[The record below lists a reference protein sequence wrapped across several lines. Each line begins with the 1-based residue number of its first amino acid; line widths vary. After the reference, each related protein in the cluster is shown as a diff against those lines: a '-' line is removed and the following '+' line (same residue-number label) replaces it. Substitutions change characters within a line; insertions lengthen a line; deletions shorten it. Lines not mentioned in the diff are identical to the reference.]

1 MSNSGICLLDMPEEL
16 LEKIASY
23 FTYDDLSHLRLV
35 CKKFDRCCQRL
46 LNHGFLKVDRYHA
59 QCLRNVKAQLP
70 RRESERRNHPLAR
83 HCDILTAI
91 ETRLSLLGMTFM
103 KYVDMNLCCFIPGK
117 VIDEIYRVLRY
128 IQNTPTPPRAHE
140 ILQELRDIS
149 SMAME
154 YFDEK
159 IAPALKQKIGNT
171 SPTISVTAHGAYTIP
186 ASYGTVSRPL
196 SRKVGVQQEIS
207 RIHLYIKQL
216 NAANVTVKKELAEI
230 KAKMSEQKKK
240 IQEQE
245 KRILEQNR
253 IIAEQGARIAEQEG
267 KINEVNRKLLENDRQ
282 FADMAEL
289 SRPREDNINSNI
301 TQSFISNLPDQGM
314 DSNTSTKCRKPS
326 LVSQL
331 SCRENKKWSQ
341 HTPTLKRPVSS
352 TRSKRLSKRQKKY
365 KE

>member
-1 MSNSGICLLDMPEEL
+1 MSKSGICLLDMPEEL

-159 IAPALKQKIGNT
+159 IAPALKQKLGNT
-171 SPTISVTAHGAYTIP
+171 SPTISVTAHGTYTVP
-186 ASYGTVSRPL
+186 DNSASYGTVSRPL

-230 KAKMSEQKKK
+230 KAKMSDQKKK

-282 FADMAEL
+282 FADIMAEL
-289 SRPREDNINSNI
+289 SRPRDDNINSNI
-301 TQSFISNLPDQGM
+301 SQSFMNNLSDQGI
-314 DSNTSTKCRKPS
+314 DTNTVCQKSQ
-326 LVSQL
+326 LVSQV
-331 SCRENKKWSQ
+331 SGKESKKRSQ
-341 HTPTLKRPVSS
+341 RTATAKRSVSS
-352 TRSKRLSKRQKKY
+352 TGSKRISKRQKKI
-365 KE
+365 